1 MEHLSIDDFIRVEEH
16 LSKKLEEACG
26 FFKIII
32 VTKIDG
38 QPLSRDQFERIN
50 RNARQLV
57 KDLFEEDCLLLEECF
72 PNFGPMIIKLID
84 KATNKIKFLHDLE
97 WQNLVN
103 QLS

>member
-26 FFKIII
+26 FFKKII
-32 VTKIDG
+32 VTKING
-38 QPLSRDQFERIN
+38 QPLSSDQFERIN

-57 KDLFEEDCLLLEECF
+57 KDLFEEDCLEECF
-72 PNFGPMIIKLID
+72 PNFGPVIIKLID
-84 KATNKIKFLHDLE
+84 KAMSKIKFLHDLE